1 MFTFG
6 VFTGL
11 DGASTSFN
19 LGLYNNFSTLYTDGL
34 YERFWKSTID
44 KFSTTRLLKSK
55 VYLKR
60 SEYVDLNIG
69 NFFTALGQ
77 RFILNKVK
85 DFDPMLDEQMVEVEL
100 LAVDAF
106 RASQEITPPAATLLL
121 DQYGE
126 DCQAAYSVRKLR
138 TAYAGSAFRVR
149 RDSDDAEQDIGFDTD
164 GNLDESAL
172 TAFVGANDG
181 RIVTWYDQTTNG
193 NNATQAASNRQM
205 RVVTSGT
212 VEKIGTKVAPNAV
225 GTRTYYETS
234 SIISVTP
241 PQTTIGVIKPDA
253 TSGNFPFIGENQTG
267 TYKFGGHSDRLFLH
281 GGSQIS
287 TSDGAIAQAH
297 MIAVGLCN
305 GASSEIRA
313 NGSQEATGNTS
324 GNNYSINAV
333 FGPFNS
339 SSNMRGP
346 MQEILIYTADK
357 TSDINNIESNIN
369 TYFSVY

>member
-1 MFTFG
+1 LTDI
-6 VFTGL
+6 VSN
-11 DGASTSFN
+11 DIDDVN
-19 LGLYNNFSTLYTDGL
+19 LGIYNANTVTMVDGI
-34 YERFWKSTID
+34 YERFWKTTLE
-44 KFSTTRLLKSK
+44 KFITTRTLVTQVLMTRNEFVSLDISK
-55 VYLKR
+55 YYTLM
-60 SEYVDLNIG
+60 
-69 NFFTALGQ
+69 GQ

-106 RASQEITPPAATLLL
+106 RSSDEIEPPAATLFL
-121 DQYGE
+121 DQFGE

-149 RDSDDAEQDIGFDTD
+149 RDSDDTEQDIGFDTD

-172 TAFVGANDG
+172 TTFVGANNG
-181 RIVTWYDQTTNG
+181 FIVTWYDQTTNA
-193 NNATQAASNRQM
+193 NNATQASSNRQM

-212 VEKIGTKVAPNAV
+212 IEKIGTKVAPDAV
-225 GTRTYYETS
+225 NSRTYYETS

-241 PQTTIGVIKPDA
+241 PQTTVAVIKPDA
-253 TSGNFPFIGENQTG
+253 TSGNFPFIGENQSG
-267 TYKFGGHSDRLFLH
+267 TYKFGGHDNRLFLH

-287 TSDGAIAQAH
+287 TSDGSIAQPH

-339 SSNMRGP
+339 SSNMKGP

-357 TSDINNIESNIN
+357 TSDIDDMESNIN
-369 TYFSVY
+369 IYFSVY